1 MENISNEQLTKAL
14 GKLSGPAKEFMVSVE
29 FNDILISIGK
39 KHLLHINQIGE
50 LTVLI
55 IYTAVG
61 LLPITDFK
69 KNITNKLNVSED
81 TVNLIIYD
89 VNQQVFLPLKQ
100 KLYFSSSSSPEDKK
114 DQVQEEKV
122 EQKKEKEITPA
133 NPSPDTFADK
143 MTADYGLAREKV
155 EINNEPTPN
164 ESVELIDTPPRHDPY
179 REPIE

>member
-69 KNITNKLNVSED
+69 KNVISKLNVSED

-100 KLYFSSSSSPEDKK
+100 KLYFSSTSFPEDKK
-114 DQVQEEKV
+114 DSTQEEKV
-122 EQKKEKEITPA
+122 EQKEENENTPT
-133 NPSPDTFADK
+133 NPTPDTFADK
-143 MTADYGLAREKV
+143 MTTEYGLAREKV
-155 EINNEPTPN
+155 EIADQPSPSQPPAPE
-164 ESVELIDTPPRHDPY
+164 DTPPRHDPY
-179 REPIE
+179 REPLP